1 MTRQILS
8 FPLWGEPN
16 SFESDFQLS
25 EFDLN
30 KFDKQEENF
39 RINNLSSSGALISKI
54 APVLQSLSSSLVS
67 DSSMI
72 LSLISSPFLF
82 SFLPLSLLSLSL
94 VFLFWFQSFIAMDN
108 HLFRTR
114 ASNFSIA
121 SLITSDYCDDEN
133 QFSPSATSLLSNH
146 SHFFTDKSIDNYLLD
161 EQHRLS
167 SLLPL
172 TDNNTSEQ
180 YPYELTTKETLP
192 HFNME
197 GKNLSTQPL
206 ISETFE
212 RVFSLQITFN
222 QQRKRSNQRPN

>member
-1 MTRQILS
+1 
-8 FPLWGEPN
+8 
-16 SFESDFQLS
+16 
-25 EFDLN
+25 
-30 KFDKQEENF
+30 
-39 RINNLSSSGALISKI
+39 
-54 APVLQSLSSSLVS
+54 
-67 DSSMI
+67 
-72 LSLISSPFLF
+72 
-82 SFLPLSLLSLSL
+82 
-94 VFLFWFQSFIAMDN
+94 MDN

-167 SLLPL
+167 SLLPPL
-172 TDNNTSEQ
+172 TDNNTSSEQ

-197 GKNLSTQPL
+197 GKNLFTQPP
-206 ISETFE
+206 IIETFE
-212 RVFSLQITFN
+212 RFFLSLFRLHSISNGKDQIN
-222 QQRKRSNQRPN
+222 DRIESIRQRSSEQWHVRHAQSPAPEVVEHQNGHRIEESLERIR